1 MFQAKSLESTYDN
14 LYELKD
20 LFVGNGNQG
29 VTLFF
34 YSVILTKGIEKI
46 KEEMDNSDNTLIGNH
61 GHCTQE
67 MVNLLLTG
75 RAISNCFDGYVLIL
89 T

>member
-1 MFQAKSLESTYDN
+1 MYPAQSLEATYN
-14 LYELKD
+14 HLHEFKD
-20 LFVGNGNQG
+20 LFIGEGNQG

-46 KEEMDNSDNTLIGNH
+46 VQEMDNHDNTLIGNH

-75 RAISNCFDGYVLIL
+75 RAISNCFDGY
-89 T
+89 